1 MAALLFSLSFLFV
14 TQANQA
20 DLIHALQT
28 GTSLQQRKDALGQ
41 ILQIPPA
48 QRSEQLWLAL
58 ADKLESESRLLHQK
72 TEALATA
79 VDPGTAP
86 VVSDEREEDEVG
98 AEYLRELAE
107 AVGQWHDTRALPALV
122 DAASLVDRNVF
133 LQFGDAAVAPLV
145 TGARQGH
152 WYEQSTVL
160 FNLQTLLEG
169 RPAIPTPVSPLL
181 GPVENPSLFAA
192 IEPAQLSAQSKQQ
205 IRDLARDLLKPK
217 AFRSEL
223 VVVTLPQVSNI
234 ALATGD
240 PDLRRQVQALA
251 DLPSELSNTTG
262 ITDANKLLQVQNSIR
277 AALAQ
282 HKQ

>member
-72 TEALATA
+72 TEALAAA

-160 FNLQTLLEG
+160 FNLQNLLEG

-205 IRDLARDLLKPK
+205 IRDLARDLLKPRAVK
-217 AFRSEL
+217 YS
-223 VVVTLPQVSNI
+223 
-234 ALATGD
+234 
-240 PDLRRQVQALA
+240 
-251 DLPSELSNTTG
+251 
-262 ITDANKLLQVQNSIR
+262 SI
-277 AALAQ
+277 
-282 HKQ
+282 